1 MRGYVILAIKAW
13 RGLGARL
20 CNISPIGINLW
31 CITYTVKAVMITYDF
46 VMSS

>member
-20 CNISPIGINLW
+20 AIKAWRGLGARLCNISDKSLERPG
-31 CITYTVKAVMITYDF
+31 CEAM
-46 VMSS
+46 

>member
-20 CNISPIGINLW
+20 CNISDKSLERPG
-31 CITYTVKAVMITYDF
+31 CEVM
-46 VMSS
+46 